1 MTRWA
6 YADLFVKDGSWR
18 LSEPGNA
25 AVVLDS
31 NLYRALNLAGDRGW
45 ELAVAA
51 YLPVSGGFE
60 SFILKR
66 PI

>member
-6 YADLFVKDGSWR
+6 YADLFQKDDSWMIT
-18 LSEPGNA
+18 EPGNPPA
-25 AVVLDS
+25 SLHS
-31 NLYRALNLAGDRGW
+31 NLYRALNLAGERGW
-45 ELAVAA
+45 ELATAA

-66 PI
+66 PL